1 MLGWQW
7 MSWQTHWGGN
17 MDVGEEAIIR
27 LEAHEKECLVR
38 YENIQDTLNR
48 HHERF
53 DKLESKAES
62 GFQRIE
68 KIIMWGGGIMLS
80 VVSLLITVF
89 SFLQ

>member
-1 MLGWQW
+1 M
-7 MSWQTHWGGN
+7 N
-17 MDVGEEAIIR
+17 VGEEAIIR

-38 YENIQDTLNR
+38 YENIQDTLNK

-62 GFQRIE
+62 GFERIE
-68 KIIMWGGGIMLS
+68 KLIMWGGGFILS

-89 SFLQ
+89 AFLR

>member
-1 MLGWQW
+1 
-7 MSWQTHWGGN
+7 
-17 MDVGEEAIIR
+17 MDIGEEAIIR

-38 YENIQDTLNR
+38 YENIQDILNR

-80 VVSLLITVF
+80 VVSLLITMF
-89 SFLQ
+89 SLLQ